1 MFVKAIKLDDIA
13 PGGLRGVEIT
23 GHGIV
28 FGNYT
33 GRIYAVERR
42 CSHMNASLELG
53 TLNGWILTC
62 PLHFA
67 QFDIT
72 TGEKLSGPV
81 PEGGVKIISFSG
93 VMESNI
99 GTTDLKTYKV
109 KIQSNDIL
117 VDV

>member
-13 PGGLRGVEIT
+13 PGGLRGVVVN
-23 GHGIV
+23 GRGIV
-28 FGNYT
+28 LGNYG

-42 CSHMNASLELG
+42 CSHMDASFEAG
-53 TLNGWILTC
+53 TLNGWIITC

-81 PEGGVKIISFSG
+81 PDMWDSITSVI
-93 VMESNI
+93 MASNKE
-99 GTTDLKTYKV
+99 THDLKTYKV
-109 KIQSNDIL
+109 KIQGNDIL
-117 VDV
+117 VDI